1 MTPSSGKAADPV
13 VLPGPQ
19 APAPQAVA
27 AEVPSAPI
35 PAVLAGTTTALPA
48 CGAVGVPAQ

>member
-1 MTPSSGKAADPV
+1 MTPAAGKTPEPV

-19 APAPQAVA
+19 AAPQAVA
-27 AEVPSAPI
+27 AEVPAASI
-35 PAVLAGTTTALPA
+35 PAVLAGTTTVFPA